1 MKNGLLIWILYWNN
15 IEWIKYDERWMNDE
29 MKYSTFWLFFFEIL
43 RLFYSFF
50 KDFTFVSCFDP
61 DQRV

>member
-29 MKYSTFWLFFFEIL
+29 MKYFTFCIFSM
-43 RLFYSFF
+43 FYVYFIHFF
-50 KDFTFVSCFDP
+50 KGFTFVSCFDP
-61 DQRV
+61 DQQV